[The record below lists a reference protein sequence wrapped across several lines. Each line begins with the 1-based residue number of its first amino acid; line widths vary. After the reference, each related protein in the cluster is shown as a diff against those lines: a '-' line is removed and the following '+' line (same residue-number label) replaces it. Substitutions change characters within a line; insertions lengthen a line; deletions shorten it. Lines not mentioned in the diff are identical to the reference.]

1 MRADADLMVYV
12 AARWPSLV
20 RDAVLLGVH
29 PDEAADA
36 ATDALARCRGDWAR
50 ASREENVDA
59 LVHRELVRAAGRRSR
74 TPEATR
80 EQAAREL
87 LVLAPPDLDD
97 LGRRERDHRRTVL
110 RRAGIV
116 AVPLLLVAVGAG
128 VYVATYGGYG
138 DDSIGSVPVT
148 REENPAPGFV
158 WYAGGRLHLD
168 HVVLDID
175 DDLHDMTRI
184 GDGVVYG
191 DDDGRVV
198 YAADDGSRTVLG
210 HKDPDAPVVATDEN
224 GWAAWIDTGSDGP
237 TVVVK
242 EAQSG
247 NEVGRF
253 RVRDGARV
261 VAVDGISVYFMDAG
275 GAHQRFPQA
284 TMLPQYTDQ
293 FDMNTIDLGRAE
305 LLDVRSRIDA
315 FQVDPGTIQVVQ
327 SVFNQA
333 LDLPGRGAV
342 LSPDGTIVAT
352 RLMGTVDRLT
362 IYDARSGS
370 EVPSGLT
377 ADDHVLAVAP
387 GDRLTIAYI
396 VDPGGSD
403 SELELRTCDLDRASC
418 QVAARIPDDS
428 GTPLLA
434 R

>member
-20 RDAVLLGVH
+20 REAVLLGVH
-29 PDEAADA
+29 PDEAADT
-36 ATDALARCRGDWAR
+36 ATDALARCRGDWHR

-74 TPEATR
+74 TPDATR
-80 EQAAREL
+80 AQVAQEL

-97 LGRRERDHRRTVL
+97 LDRREREHRRAVL

-128 VYVATYGGYG
+128 AFLAPNGGPG
-138 DDSIGSVPVT
+138 GSSIGDVAVT
-148 REENPAPGFV
+148 RQENPAPGVV
-158 WYAGGRLHLD
+158 WYADGRLHLD
-168 HVVLDID
+168 HVVLDI

-191 DDDGRVV
+191 DGAGRVV

-224 GWAAWIDTGSDGP
+224 GWAAWIDTGSGGS

-242 EAQSG
+242 EAQTG
-247 NEVGRF
+247 NQVDRF
-253 RVRDGARV
+253 RVGDGARV
-261 VAVDGISVYFMDAG
+261 VAVDGISVYFMDAE
-275 GAHQRFPQA
+275 GAHQRSRTVEDEHPLMPQEPSA
-284 TMLPQYTDQ
+284 
-293 FDMNTIDLGRAE
+293 FDLGHAA

-327 SVFNQA
+327 SVFNQSVTV
-333 LDLPGRGAV
+333 PGRGAV
-342 LSPDGTIVAT
+342 LAPDGAFVVTHDPDTGELA
-352 RLMGTVDRLT
+352 L
-362 IYDARSGS
+362 YDNRSGARL
-370 EVPSGLT
+370 PTG
-377 ADDHVLAVAP
+377 LAVGDDVVAVTP
-387 GDRLTIAYI
+387 GDRLTIAY
-396 VDPGGSD
+396 VVRPSGPDQ
-403 SELELRTCDLDRASC
+403 ELQLRTCDLDSSSC
-418 QVAARIPDDS
+418 RVAARIPDGS
-428 GTPLLA
+428 GTPVLA